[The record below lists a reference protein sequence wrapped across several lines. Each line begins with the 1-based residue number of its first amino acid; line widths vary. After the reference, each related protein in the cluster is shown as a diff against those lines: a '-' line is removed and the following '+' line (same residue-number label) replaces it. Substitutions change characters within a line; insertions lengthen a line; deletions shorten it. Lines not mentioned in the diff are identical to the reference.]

1 MITGR
6 TLHHCIGSSQWS
18 VASQGPGR
26 VVWRPINAIL
36 SADDIGHIESIQL
49 PSRQGLTGLPSTAH
63 KILIA
68 DTSIAPEG
76 VALLEGEASLLMLP
90 PYATEA
96 EIIELARD
104 VDAILL
110 RACIV
115 SAPVIRAAPAL
126 KVVSRHGVG
135 VDNVDVAECTRHGI
149 AVAITEEANS
159 QAVSE
164 HAFACMLALANDLTR
179 ANAQVRQGKWER
191 HKWVGVELHNK
202 VLGVVGLGRIGSRT
216 ARQGRAF
223 DMQVLACDPY
233 VAAAQADAIGANLVD
248 LETLLDRADFVSI
261 HVPLNAETRHLFG
274 PKEFAAMKPGSI
286 LVNTARGGI
295 IDELALHE
303 ALVSGH
309 LFAAALDV
317 FETEPMAENHP
328 LLDLENVLLSP
339 HVAGQSTESMVR
351 MSVGAAENIRR
362 VLRGERPSYLVN
374 PEVLR
379 DRSRV
384 NWRNGSR

>member
-1 MITGR
+1 MAN
-6 TLHHCIGSSQWS
+6 H
-18 VASQGPGR
+18 
-26 VVWRPINAIL
+26 
-36 SADDIGHIESIQL
+36 
-49 PSRQGLTGLPSTAH
+49 AH

-76 VALLEGEASLLMLP
+76 VSLLEREASLLTLP

-96 EIIELARD
+96 EIIDLVGD

-115 SAPVIRAAPAL
+115 SGPVIRAAPAL

-164 HAFACMLALANDLTR
+164 HAFACMLAMANDLVR
-179 ANAQVRQGKWER
+179 ANSQIRQGKWER
-191 HKWVGVELHNK
+191 HKWVGNELHGK

-223 DMQVLACDPY
+223 SMDVLACDPY
-233 VAAAQADAIGANLVD
+233 VGAERADATGASLVD
-248 LETLLDRADFVSI
+248 LATLLDRADFVSI

-274 PKEFAAMKPGSI
+274 RAEFE
-286 LVNTARGGI
+286 AR
-295 IDELALHE
+295 
-303 ALVSGH
+303 
-309 LFAAALDV
+309 LD
-317 FETEPMAENHP
+317 TRQH
-328 LLDLENVLLSP
+328 
-339 HVAGQSTESMVR
+339 STWW
-351 MSVGAAENIRR
+351 NRR
-362 VLRGERPSYLVN
+362 
-374 PEVLR
+374 
-379 DRSRV
+379 
-384 NWRNGSR
+384 